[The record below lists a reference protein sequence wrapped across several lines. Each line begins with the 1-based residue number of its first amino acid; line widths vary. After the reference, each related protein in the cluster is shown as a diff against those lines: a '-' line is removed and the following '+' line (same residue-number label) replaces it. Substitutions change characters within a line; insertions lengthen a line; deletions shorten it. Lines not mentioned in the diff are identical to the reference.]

1 MCFQPMFGEQEM
13 PTRGGNVIKL
23 RISQKRVRYYP
34 VPGSFFDGIST
45 IFLKSTKKCLTKQLF
60 YAAKS

>member
-1 MCFQPMFGEQEM
+1 MRPNL
-13 PTRGGNVIKL
+13 GNVIKL

-34 VPGSFFDGIST
+34 VPGSFFGGIST

>member
-1 MCFQPMFGEQEM
+1 MKQSNYELTKRRMQ
-13 PTRGGNVIKL
+13 GNVIKL

-34 VPGSFFDGIST
+34 VPGSFFGGIST

>member
-1 MCFQPMFGEQEM
+1 MRPNL
-13 PTRGGNVIKL
+13 GNVIKL